1 MPRDLIEEL
10 TNISLSRMQ
19 RETLERW
26 ICICMTAGEPAT
38 ADACRKALS
47 EQQEREAA

>member
-26 ICICMTAGEPAT
+26 IGVCMTAGETKA
-38 ADACRKALS
+38 AEECRFALTK
-47 EQQEREAA
+47 QQEREAA